1 VGATPAHLVATVLRE
16 SLARASVGLAAGL
29 LLAGVITRLLSTMIH
44 GITALDP
51 WTYTVVAVS
60 LLIVVVAASYIPA
73 RRASRTDPV
82 SALRDS

>member
-1 VGATPAHLVATVLRE
+1 MVLRQ
-16 SLARASVGLAAGL
+16 SLARASIGVAAGL
-29 LLAGVITRLLSTMIH
+29 LLAGAVTRLLTTMIH
-44 GITALDP
+44 GVTPFDLL
-51 WTYTVVAVS
+51 TYSSVAVL

>member
-1 VGATPAHLVATVLRE
+1 
-16 SLARASVGLAAGL
+16 
-29 LLAGVITRLLSTMIH
+29 MIH